1 MIPHNSLHELDY
13 MRLFMAITILLGH
26 CVVFGNFELFG
37 DTTMFFNRWLGGMVV
52 PYFFALTVFFL
63 CIKGDILATSK
74 KMAIR
79 LFSLYLIW
87 SLLYIPIHLCK
98 YLLSKDRAEY
108 IFSAL
113 KQFALGNFP
122 LWYLWGGVTGIILL
136 VISIRLL
143 KHRLKLILSI
153 SLSLFLMAS
162 VFKYIILIDK
172 DFFKFIYSYSDFG
185 KFMVSDAFIRNG
197 IFFGFPFITLGVF
210 IGEQYKQHS
219 ILGIRTSIAGVLISF
234 IIGIIEV
241 RFSYVISG
249 YDYAATGN
257 QLKIFLVP
265 STYFLICLLI
275 ELSRFTPIKETRNL
289 RKISGLIYFIHFE
302 IMYFVGFALR
312 KIHTSPY
319 LYNLALGGI
328 TLLMSIAVSY
338 SIIKASE
345 KQPALKKLF

>member
-122 LWYLWGGVTGIILL
+122 LWYL
-136 VISIRLL
+136 
-143 KHRLKLILSI
+143 
-153 SLSLFLMAS
+153 
-162 VFKYIILIDK
+162 
-172 DFFKFIYSYSDFG
+172 
-185 KFMVSDAFIRNG
+185 
-197 IFFGFPFITLGVF
+197 
-210 IGEQYKQHS
+210 
-219 ILGIRTSIAGVLISF
+219 
-234 IIGIIEV
+234 
-241 RFSYVISG
+241 
-249 YDYAATGN
+249 
-257 QLKIFLVP
+257 
-265 STYFLICLLI
+265 
-275 ELSRFTPIKETRNL
+275 
-289 RKISGLIYFIHFE
+289 
-302 IMYFVGFALR
+302 
-312 KIHTSPY
+312 
-319 LYNLALGGI
+319 
-328 TLLMSIAVSY
+328 
-338 SIIKASE
+338 
-345 KQPALKKLF
+345 